1 MPKFIVPPPND
12 TVAILTDLLN
22 RAQAGDL
29 HIRHYGQRSQMG
41 QDSEIEIVLIDVSST
56 SSPAAVRISGMAQVL
71 AQQLL
76 THTPITPPYTF
87 DFPVGKPI
95 EELGVTTEPI
105 VGYRDFLL
113 DGSLDEVCLLSRNQ
127 TEWPKFKPLIATCVT
142 EDDNVAKALRSHDA
156 PEISC
161 SCGIYSFDTPKHEDM
176 DFACDVWG
184 EIYGW
189 GETYICDSG
198 YRTEFAYPK
207 SIFIRSYGTKTADR
221 IADAIREQYGV
232 PVYIV
237 ATRDGLTEGDVLE
250 QMIHGDKDYYVKLDC
265 KCPAGSYDPGNVHE
279 PYCPLYEGGD
289 TNISD
294 STT

>member
-1 MPKFIVPPPND
+1 MPKAFGLNPHDP
-12 TVAILTDLLN
+12 VAILTELLD
-22 RAQAGDL
+22 RAQKGDVEIA
-29 HIRHYGQRSQMG
+29 HFSQR
-41 QDSEIEIVLIDVSST
+41 
-56 SSPAAVRISGMAQVL
+56 AQVGQPL
-71 AQQLL
+71 EIAIEFIDLTGLRPSPL
-76 THTPITPPYTF
+76 THTPITPPSMTKQFASVMRQAGFTF
-87 DFPVGKPI
+87 DLPQGQPI

-113 DGSLDEVCLLSRNQ
+113 DGTLDEVCLLSRNH
-127 TEWPKFKPLIATCVT
+127 TEWPKFKPLIATCVKD
-142 EDDNVAKALRSHDA
+142 DDNVARALRLHDA
-156 PEISC
+156 PKIGC

-176 DFACDVWG
+176 DFSCDVWG

-221 IADAIREQYGV
+221 VAEAIREQYGV
-232 PVYIV
+232 PVYVV

-250 QMIHGDKDYYVKLDC
+250 QMIHGDYIKSGC
-265 KCPAGSYDPGNVHE
+265 TCPAGSYDPGAVHE
-279 PYCPLYEGGD
+279 SYCPLGGD
-289 TNISD
+289 TDISD